1 MAKPYLIITNNPK
14 VSQNYR
20 QRFQIQY
27 LERGDY
33 LSVLVKVR
41 DVIHAGGRLLTHP
54 MAGSLKPNQ
63 TPFRSVMLTEGKEGI
78 DWADL
83 EMIENSIAACHK
95 FMDGR
100 KTPIWTE
107 KIRNDFATIDLSLM
121 ESAAANP
128 MISRM

>member
-14 VSQNYR
+14 VCQNYR
-20 QRFQIQY
+20 DHFRIQY
-27 LERGDY
+27 LEGQDY

-41 DVIHAGGRLLTHP
+41 DAIHIGGRLLTHP

-63 TPFRSVMLTEGKEGI
+63 TPFRSVMLEEGKEETN
-78 DWADL
+78 WEDL
-83 EMIENSIAACHK
+83 KMIESSIAACQK
-95 FMDGR
+95 FMAGR
-100 KTPIWTE
+100 KTPVWTE

-121 ESAAANP
+121 DSAAASP